1 MKFYDINQI
10 KNILTVNFFEFL
22 ASELSVC
29 ESGTLIPKL
38 LLLVVGVEGV
48 AGVAF
53 GIFISTK
60 KSKKMSLKRCDRFL
74 YLTHSFPMHPF
85 SIPWKHQKT
94 VWFSD
99 AFGG

>member
-1 MKFYDINQI
+1 MKFYHTNQT

-38 LLLVVGVEGV
+38 LLLLVGVEGA

-60 KSKKMSLKRCDRFL
+60 KSETLQTLGATDLDVTKKRRSL
-74 YLTHSFPMHPF
+74 LTFKKSGQH
-85 SIPWKHQKT
+85 KT
-94 VWFSD
+94 
-99 AFGG
+99 